1 MINTVGVKKGYKQ
14 APESMDRY
22 AVRRRSMKKEW
33 DVTDNMGNV
42 HHITYKAGGFGGAKY
57 TIDNDTYKC
66 KSKNW
71 FVMLAD
77 NQIRMPGADCNLVVV
92 GNSVR
97 LAVNG
102 VYLDDGTP
110 YEPVRN
116 MPGWV
121 NVMITVCGIVG
132 FLGAGWIGL
141 LLSVFV
147 DMFSIKMCLKGKNG
161 GAIALFVG
169 FLILVGIWFACQ
181 VLFLL

>member
-1 MINTVGVKKGYKQ
+1 
-14 APESMDRY
+14 
-22 AVRRRSMKKEW
+22 MKKEW
-33 DVTDNMGNV
+33 NVTDNMGNV

-57 TIDNDTYKC
+57 MIDNDTYKC

-77 NQIRMPGADCNLVVV
+77 NQISMPGAECNLVVV
-92 GNSVR
+92 GNS
-97 LAVNG
+97 G

-132 FLGAGWIGL
+132 FLGAGWLGL
-141 LLSVFV
+141 LLSIFV
-147 DMFSIKMCLKGKNG
+147 DMFSIQMSLKGKIG
-161 GAIALFVG
+161 GAVALFVG
-169 FLILVGIWFACQ
+169 FLVLVGIWFAYQ
-181 VLFLL
+181 VFFML

>member
-1 MINTVGVKKGYKQ
+1 
-14 APESMDRY
+14 
-22 AVRRRSMKKEW
+22 MKKEW
-33 DVTDNMGNV
+33 NVTDGTGNM

-57 TIDNDTYKC
+57 IIDNDTYKC

-77 NQIRMPGADCNLVVV
+77 VQISMPGADCNLVVV

-102 VYLDDGTP
+102 VYIDDNTP

-116 MPGWV
+116 MPKWV

-132 FLGAGWIGL
+132 FLAATFWGV

-147 DMFSIKMCLKGKNG
+147 DMFSIKFCLKGKNKA
-161 GAIALFVG
+161 AIGLFV
-169 FLILVGIWFACQ
+169 V
-181 VLFLL
+181 FLLAMLAWIICQFVLLDKGIL

>member
-1 MINTVGVKKGYKQ
+1 
-14 APESMDRY
+14 
-22 AVRRRSMKKEW
+22 MKKEW
-33 DVTDNMGNV
+33 NVTDGMGNM

-57 TIDNDTYKC
+57 IIDNDTYKC

-77 NQIRMPGADCNLVVV
+77 VQISMPGADCNLVVV

-102 VYLDDGTP
+102 IYLDDNTP

-116 MPGWV
+116 MPKWV

-132 FLGAGWIGL
+132 FLGAGFWGL

-147 DMFSIKMCLKGKNG
+147 DMFSIKFCLKGKNG
-161 GAIALFVG
+161 AAIGLFVG
-169 FLILVGIWFACQ
+169 FL
-181 VLFLL
+181 VLIAAWIVFQLLYMV

>member
-1 MINTVGVKKGYKQ
+1 
-14 APESMDRY
+14 
-22 AVRRRSMKKEW
+22 MKKEW
-33 DVTDNMGNV
+33 NVTDGMGNM

-57 TIDNDTYKC
+57 IIDNDTYKC

-77 NQIRMPGADCNLVVV
+77 VQISMPGADCNLVVI

-102 VYLDDGTP
+102 VYIDDNTP

-116 MPGWV
+116 LPKWV
-121 NVMITVCGIVG
+121 TAMITVCGIIG
-132 FLGAGWIGL
+132 FFGAGWIGL

-147 DMFSIKMCLKGKNG
+147 DMFSIKFCLKGKNG
-161 GAIALFVG
+161 AAIGLFVG
-169 FLILVGIWFACQ
+169 FLAVVGVWIAYQ
-181 VLFLL
+181 LLFMVA